1 MPSDLPD
8 KIDPKVLRK
17 SENLLSKPLNEEN
30 TNEIRELKHLR
41 NENPYRV
48 IIDHINI
55 NSIRNKFESLVK
67 YVGDN
72 LDILI
77 VSETKVDDTFQ
88 ESQFLMEGFST
99 PYRFDWAAKQAHG

>member
-1 MPSDLPD
+1 M
-8 KIDPKVLRK
+8 
-17 SENLLSKPLNEEN
+17 
-30 TNEIRELKHLR
+30 
-41 NENPYRV
+41 
-48 IIDHINI
+48 
-55 NSIRNKFESLVK
+55 K
-67 YVGDN
+67 YVGNN